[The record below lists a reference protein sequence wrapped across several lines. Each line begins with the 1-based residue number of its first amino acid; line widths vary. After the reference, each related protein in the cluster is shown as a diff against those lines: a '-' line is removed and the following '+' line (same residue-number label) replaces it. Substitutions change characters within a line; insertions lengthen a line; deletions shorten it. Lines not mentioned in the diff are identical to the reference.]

1 MRILVFV
8 VTALLASAAPAAA
21 LDWPEVINQLA
32 AGKQQAVVCV
42 GLLKSR
48 EKDTAALDGLKLDYG
63 LARGKIEGVI
73 AGLKEVVAE
82 GGKPERLPS
91 AQDSLAA
98 AGSMLEQF
106 CAAAR
111 KTAAP
116 NTKGVWD
123 EIAGKAI
130 EPLIKAIADGIGGLW
145 SWKRDSDALIRKTRE
160 SQLESAQWP
169 DFADISPL

>member
-1 MRILVFV
+1 MRTLAFV
-8 VTALLASAAPAAA
+8 VAGGLAGASPAAA

-48 EKDTAALDGLKLDYG
+48 VDKSALDGLKLDYG
-63 LARGKIEGVI
+63 LAKGKIDGVI

-82 GGKPERLPS
+82 GGKPERLS
-91 AQDSLAA
+91 SVENSLAS
-98 AGSMLEQF
+98 AGATLEQI

-123 EIAGKAI
+123 EIAGHAI
-130 EPLIKAIADGIGGLW
+130 EPLVKAIADGIGGLW

-169 DFADISPL
+169 DFADISAH